1 MPVKLY
7 KLYKLYNIKK
17 FLLKLLL
24 HCFIMYS
31 VDYAKVAIEERKKM
45 LENAQYKLKISYSDK
60 ELQKNT
66 KNLYSHYMTT
76 STKPLKDKE
85 KIESTFKLNEV
96 QKKKLQYL
104 FDSAY
109 SDEYILLW
117 LAKEL
122 TNNIHLDSNIS
133 NKARE
138 VILRQW
144 FRKLNI
150 IGQGAEGITM
160 LTKHAGL
167 DVDFVMKTAQKQ
179 GADYKNSKELQKL
192 KDDGRKSMI
201 HEFIVGVYGL
211 NKLRTEHHIPN
222 FAYIF
227 GVFDCG
233 IGNSKNI
240 NQSFCVAMKTADNK
254 RIIPNRF
261 VIYENIKSAESF
273 SNVIEN
279 KESIKNIFNYYL
291 QCVLACYS
299 AYKIT
304 DFTHYDLHT
313 DNVMIRPLPTKYSK
327 TKTKI
332 LPTIHFPHPDLFLEV
347 EHVATIIDYGFSH
360 IAVNV
365 SNFDEF
371 EHSVK
376 DSVPVPYNK
385 NDKAL
390 LGVDKMVVDKRIPVG
405 VATELGFTYGISG
418 RKSNPSYDFFKLLM
432 SILFGLF
439 NKNRVKEASDIF
451 EPLFRVFNAKD
462 PFTSDTIY
470 SYSEYFGGL
479 VEQEEKHLNIN
490 IQEYVNKCIDI
501 ANSKFPGMVHKKYN
515 ESYSFDCTSPKN
527 LCLKR
532 YDSKYTKKNPLQTI
546 DLYNSSLQS
555 IYYNETKTKTEYD
568 QDVIKNAIKEY
579 VDEIQMN
586 MDILNKTYSNVRYL
600 YEELISVISSKIDI
614 VKNKKR
620 KRITEQT
627 ALDNYNILTEFI
639 VHINN
644 FDFKDSEIILS
655 KSMMYF
661 DTVSSYINQFRAI
674 ESDVEFLEK
683 AYTDMFPKAPIAIIQ
698 DIDNVLNNHYNEFLK
713 IYIKRKTSIDFM
725 EKMISI
731 DSAISKSEVEVKSTR
746 RMKKS
751 KFVNNY
757 TSVRNNNKMELDEIS
772 YFTKFVKTDPMNS
785 VGWSMFINFC
795 KSLVAEYS
803 TINP

>member
-1 MPVKLY
+1 
-7 KLYKLYNIKK
+7 
-17 FLLKLLL
+17 
-24 HCFIMYS
+24 MYS
-31 VDYAKVAIEERKKM
+31 LEYAKVALEERKRM
-45 LENAQYKLKISYSDK
+45 LENNQYKLKISYSDK

-66 KNLYSHYMTT
+66 NNLYSHYMTT
-76 STKPLKDKE
+76 AKKPLKDKE
-85 KIESTFKLNEV
+85 KIESTFKLNDI

-122 TNNIHLDSNIS
+122 SNNIHLDSNIS
-133 NKARE
+133 KE
-138 VILRQW
+138 TKDIILRQW

-150 IGQGAEGITM
+150 IGQGVEGITL

-179 GADYKNSKELQKL
+179 GSDYKNTKELKKL

-211 NKLRTEHHIPN
+211 NKLRTEYHIPN

-240 NQSFCVAMKTADNK
+240 NQSFCVAMKTVDNK

-261 VIYENIKSAESF
+261 VIYENIKSAESL
-273 SNVIEN
+273 SKVIDD

-299 AYKIT
+299 GYKIT
-304 DFTHYDLHT
+304 DFTHYDLHS
-313 DNVMIRPLPTKYSK
+313 DNIMIRPLPTKYSK
-327 TKTKI
+327 TKSKI
-332 LPTIHFPHPDLFLEV
+332 LPTIHFPHPDVFLEV
-347 EHVATIIDYGFSH
+347 ENVATIIDYGFSH
-360 IAVNV
+360 IGVNV
-365 SNFDEF
+365 GNFDEF
-371 EHSVK
+371 DHSVK
-376 DSVPVPYNK
+376 DSVAVPYNK

-390 LGVDKMVVDKRIPVG
+390 LGLDKMVVDKRIPVG

-418 RKSNPSYDFFKLLM
+418 RKSNPAYDFFKLLM
-432 SILFGLF
+432 SILVALF
-439 NKNRVKEASDIF
+439 NKNRVKESSEIF
-451 EPLFRVFNAKD
+451 EPLFRVFNSKD
-462 PFTSDTIY
+462 AFTPDVIY
-470 SYSEYFGGL
+470 SYSEYFGAL
-479 VEQEEKHLNIN
+479 IEQEDSHLNIN

-515 ESYSFDCTSPKN
+515 ESYSFDCASPKN
-527 LCLKR
+527 LCLKK
-532 YDSKYTKKNPLQTI
+532 YDSKYTKKNPIQTI
-546 DLYNSSLQS
+546 DLYNNSLQS
-555 IYYNETKTKTEYD
+555 IYYNETKTNTEYD
-568 QDVIKNAIKEY
+568 QEVIKNAIKEY
-579 VDEIQMN
+579 IGDIQMN
-586 MDILNKTYSNVRYL
+586 IDNLTKTYSLVRYL
-600 YEELISVISSKIDI
+600 YEELITNISNNLT
-614 VKNKKR
+614 NKKR
-620 KRITEQT
+620 KQS
-627 ALDNYNILTEFI
+627 ALDNYNILTEYI

-644 FDFKDSEIILS
+644 FTFEETEVILS
-655 KSMMYF
+655 KSVSYF

-674 ESDVEFLEK
+674 EADVEFLEK
-683 AYTDMFPKAPIAIIQ
+683 AYSKMFPKAPSRFIEE
-698 DIDNVLNNHYNEFLK
+698 IDNILNNHYKEFLK
-713 IYIKRKTSIDFM
+713 IYIKRKTSVDFM

-746 RMKKS
+746 RMQKS

-757 TSVRNNNKMELDEIS
+757 TSVRNNNKLELDEIS
-772 YFTKFVKTDPMNS
+772 YFTKFIKTNPMNNT
-785 VGWSMFINFC
+785 GWSMFINFC

-803 TINP
+803 TIKP